1 MSPGGAPSTAL
12 VITASVTAA
21 LVTAA
26 LGEALRRLCAVP
38 PPREDPRPSTEEL
51 IALVL
56 AVQAKADRAERA
68 APAAKRALDLGGD
81 VAGSRE
87 TSPRGLRSDSAR
99 DSRDSQDSPHSRFRN
114 ANAHSPGQVRKLSAS
129 SGAPSQQ
136 RDESRGMQRSSSV
149 GSQLQEHD
157 QQPARHTEDAV
168 LRQMNLHLMGRGHA
182 KSARDAVS
190 MYSSVPGNLTPNK
203 TKVVRVALTGGPCA
217 GKTSAHS

>member
-1 MSPGGAPSTAL
+1 MRFSTPAPLNQLCPAVYTPNLSCRAEEHVSVAAQPTMSPGGAPSTAL

-68 APAAKRALDLGGD
+68 ERAAPAAKRALDLGND

-129 SGAPSQQ
+129 SGASSLQ

-149 GSQLQEHD
+149 GSQLHEHVRHRLGLQPLDQLQELP
-157 QQPARHTEDAV
+157 QTGAP
-168 LRQMNLHLMGRGHA
+168 
-182 KSARDAVS
+182 
-190 MYSSVPGNLTPNK
+190 TP
-203 TKVVRVALTGGPCA
+203 
-217 GKTSAHS
+217 

>member
-26 LGEALRRLCAVP
+26 LGEALRRLFAVP

-51 IALVL
+51 VALVL

-68 APAAKRALDLGGD
+68 APAAKRMLELGGD

-87 TSPRGLRSDSAR
+87 TSPRGLRSARDSAR
-99 DSRDSQDSPHSRFRN
+99 DSPHSSFRN
-114 ANAHSPGQVRKLSAS
+114 ANAHSPGQVRNANGARESSPRGAS
-129 SGAPSQQ
+129 SLQ

-149 GSQLQEHD
+149 GSQLQEHVCHTGL
-157 QQPARHTEDAV
+157 QPLD
-168 LRQMNLHLMGRGHA
+168 
-182 KSARDAVS
+182 
-190 MYSSVPGNLTPNK
+190 
-203 TKVVRVALTGGPCA
+203 
-217 GKTSAHS
+217 

>member
-68 APAAKRALDLGGD
+68 APAAKRMLELGGD

-87 TSPRGLRSDSAR
+87 TSPRGLRSARDSAR
-99 DSRDSQDSPHSRFRN
+99 DSPHSSFRN

-129 SGAPSQQ
+129 SGASSLQ

-149 GSQLQEHD
+149 GSQLHEHVRHRLGLQPLDQLQELP
-157 QQPARHTEDAV
+157 QTGAP
-168 LRQMNLHLMGRGHA
+168 
-182 KSARDAVS
+182 
-190 MYSSVPGNLTPNK
+190 TP
-203 TKVVRVALTGGPCA
+203 
-217 GKTSAHS
+217 